1 MRGTAYYCTVEELQ
15 KRGRDDIPEQFR
27 SNTHLIYSSP
37 ATLAFN
43 SPGAEGFG
51 VKRAITTVIG
61 GYVSPELDLHHHFIP
76 KEINPADAETCK
88 HLWELYN
95 GSQELCVEMIIK
107 LYKAL
112 HSMDMS
118 FCKERRLSRNFS

>member
-43 SPGAEGFG
+43 SPGAGLQF
-51 VKRAITTVIG
+51 RIR
-61 GYVSPELDLHHHFIP
+61 
-76 KEINPADAETCK
+76 
-88 HLWELYN
+88 
-95 GSQELCVEMIIK
+95 LC
-107 LYKAL
+107 
-112 HSMDMS
+112 
-118 FCKERRLSRNFS
+118 

>member
-43 SPGAEGFG
+43 SPGAEGFDPG
-51 VKRAITTVIG
+51 FDYADRGTGMLRTE
-61 GYVSPELDLHHHFIP
+61 YVHDQFH
-76 KEINPADAETCK
+76 AA
-88 HLWELYN
+88 
-95 GSQELCVEMIIK
+95 V
-107 LYKAL
+107 
-112 HSMDMS
+112 
-118 FCKERRLSRNFS
+118 